1 MSSLDTVH
9 TFEHLSK
16 RGKKL
21 DLKSIC
27 AFWTQRSDMY
37 FALKIKNLKNQ
48 NMLTG
53 DLTIIWDPLPR
64 QEWNARSVYYRVY
77 YRRTGIE
84 AERDF
89 QQKTLKNMPASN
101 NLYVVRIPR
110 RYYYTQHEVKV
121 QVFNEMCQPPCEGP
135 ISEPVNITSGMF
147 YYYRSIFLST
157 HHFPNIHEIQP
168 KTCLKWRRLVWGP
181 GLTIRRR

>member
-1 MSSLDTVH
+1 
-9 TFEHLSK
+9 
-16 RGKKL
+16 
-21 DLKSIC
+21 
-27 AFWTQRSDMY
+27 MY
-37 FALKIKNLKNQ
+37 FALQMQNLKRKNQ

-84 AERDF
+84 PERDF
-89 QQKTLKNMPASN
+89 QQKTLKNMPATN

-121 QVFNEMCQPPCEGP
+121 QVFNEMCQPPCDGP

-147 YYYRSIFLST
+147 NCY
-157 HHFPNIHEIQP
+157 
-168 KTCLKWRRLVWGP
+168 K
-181 GLTIRRR
+181 